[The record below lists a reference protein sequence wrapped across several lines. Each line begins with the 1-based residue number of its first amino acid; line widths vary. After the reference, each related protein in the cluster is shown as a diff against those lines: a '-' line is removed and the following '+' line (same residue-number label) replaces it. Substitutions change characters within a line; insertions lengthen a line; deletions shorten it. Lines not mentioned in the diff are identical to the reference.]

1 MLRSL
6 TLVGAALVLAGTVA
20 CGPKEET
27 AQETAAPT
35 PTLPTETEDPL
46 CEAITVDY
54 DGPDEPHVGDTWT
67 VWLRCDEAL
76 VTGPTI
82 IQSDPLDFMHLKDNV
97 VTWVYAGTGT
107 LKVQV
112 GTLIAYETVTV
123 VD

>member
-1 MLRSL
+1 MLRSM
-6 TLVGAALVLAGTVA
+6 TLVGSALVLASTLA
-20 CGPKEET
+20 CGTKEET
-27 AQETAAPT
+27 AIETAAPT
-35 PTLPTETEDPL
+35 PTTPSETDDPL
-46 CEAITVDY
+46 CDAITIDY

-67 VWLRCDEAL
+67 VWLRCDDAL

-82 IQSDPLDFMHLKDNV
+82 IQSDPLDFMRLDENV